1 MRSYLLIFPQRTRGR
16 NSTESARL
24 VPLAANVETSVAM
37 FDDIAQHMSNVGLTA
52 ALELRKCHIHGLH
65 RSLCLTKGQSWNI
78 VGISSRSEGSSYAF
92 RVELFLP

>member
-1 MRSYLLIFPQRTRGR
+1 MRSYLLIFPQRKRGR

-52 ALELRKCHIHGLH
+52 ALELTL
-65 RSLCLTKGQSWNI
+65 SLSDSMFSK
-78 VGISSRSEGSSYAF
+78 A
-92 RVELFLP
+92 